1 MDTSLR
7 VNQEMET
14 STLRTMNPEQGLNMS
29 LVALRSRMLVI
40 LSLRYIA
47 QIILRMADAL
57 DQVHAFDHDSE
68 LQPVAESSNVLLVAE
83 TELESLDQPVALPDR
98 TRCDSL
104 TSECSVDSGCTE
116 AGEDLLL
123 DEETGLELVS
133 LEEVRDHC
141 TPWDAWTVVYDRVY
155 DVTEY
160 LARHP
165 GGEEVMMEY
174 VGYDATIAFRGV
186 GHSQAAFR
194 ALEKYLVGILPIS
207 ERLNYEKYED

>member
-1 MDTSLR
+1 
-7 VNQEMET
+7 MET
-14 STLRTMNPEQGLNMS
+14 SPLRTLSPEQGLNIS

-57 DQVHAFDHDSE
+57 DQVHVLDHKNK
-68 LQPVAESSNVLLVAE
+68 LPPAESKGSNVLLVPG
-83 TELESLDQPVALPDR
+83 TELETLHQPVLSDR
-98 TRCDSL
+98 TRCNSL

-116 AGEDLLL
+116 AVEDLPL

-186 GHSQAAFR
+186 GHSRAAFR
-194 ALEKYLVGILPIS
+194 ALEKYLVGILPVS

>member
-1 MDTSLR
+1 MS
-7 VNQEMET
+7 
-14 STLRTMNPEQGLNMS
+14 PEQGLNIS

-57 DQVHAFDHDSE
+57 DRVHALDHE
-68 LQPVAESSNVLLVAE
+68 NKLPPAESKSSNVLLVPG
-83 TELESLDQPVALPDR
+83 TELETLHQPVLSDR
-98 TRCDSL
+98 TRCNSL

-116 AGEDLLL
+116 AVEDLPL

-186 GHSQAAFR
+186 GHSRAAFR
-194 ALEKYLVGILPIS
+194 ALEKYLVGILPVS

>member
-1 MDTSLR
+1 
-7 VNQEMET
+7 
-14 STLRTMNPEQGLNMS
+14 MS

-68 LQPVAESSNVLLVAE
+68 LQPAAENQGSNVLLVAE
-83 TELESLDQPVALPDR
+83 TELESPDQPVALPER

-160 LARHP
+160 LTRHP
-165 GGEEVMMEY
+165 GGEEVLMEY
-174 VGYDATIAFRGV
+174 VGYDATIAFRYTHGP
-186 GHSQAAFR
+186 GTEGQD
-194 ALEKYLVGILPIS
+194 P
-207 ERLNYEKYED
+207 